1 MRLQRS
7 RAIVTLLRLVAP
19 VLVTAFLWL
28 GPLAAPGFAVMD
40 INEEVMEEVID
51 PCFLAVARKARL
63 NEPELYK
70 GMSDD
75 DLLGAM
81 KALGQEAPLTMAS
94 DFAASLNLQSMTRK
108 ERFRI
113 YELGREMCISKTM
126 GN

>member
-19 VLVTAFLWL
+19 VLVMFLWL

-51 PCFLAVARKARL
+51 PCFLAVAL
-63 NEPELYK
+63 VK

-75 DLLGAM
+75 DLLGAL

-94 DFAASLNLQSMTRK
+94 DFAASLNLQSMSRK

-113 YELGREMCISKTM
+113 YELGREMCISKTT